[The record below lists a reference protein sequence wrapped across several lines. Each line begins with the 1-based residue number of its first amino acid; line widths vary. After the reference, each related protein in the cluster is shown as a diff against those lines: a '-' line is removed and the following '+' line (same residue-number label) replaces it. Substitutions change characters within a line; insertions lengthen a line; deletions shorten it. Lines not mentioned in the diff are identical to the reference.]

1 LAYARESAVR
11 AGHVSLIEKA
21 LIVALPETLQVPYVK
36 TEVEDLIKLLAK
48 ASIDTTV
55 MQNPRRTELLL
66 ELPKHAIVH
75 FACHGYS
82 ADGPSQSFLLGS
94 HIFEYRVCKVFVFVL
109 FITVYAKSTTPAKYT
124 PHDCVVI
131 VGVRGF
137 Y

>member
-66 ELPKHAIVH
+66 ELHKHAIVH